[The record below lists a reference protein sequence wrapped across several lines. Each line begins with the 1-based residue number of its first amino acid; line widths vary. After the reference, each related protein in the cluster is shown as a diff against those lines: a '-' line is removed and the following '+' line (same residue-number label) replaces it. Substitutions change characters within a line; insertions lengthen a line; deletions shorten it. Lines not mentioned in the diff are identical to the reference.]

1 MASGILAR
9 MDLWQSVVVRFWK
22 RPGMDYFW
30 EPRTEEPNDL
40 STKDY
45 KNFVTD
51 NLEGLNYFR
60 LHALKNFEADKLR
73 IEGQN

>member
-1 MASGILAR
+1 
-9 MDLWQSVVVRFWK
+9 
-22 RPGMDYFW
+22 MDYFW

-60 LHALKNFEADKLR
+60 LHALENFEADKLR
-73 IEGQN
+73 TEVQN